1 MRYVN
6 ETGDKFDFTVKYFGH
21 AGDGNLHIYT
31 CSNDMELDE
40 FKKQVDMFMSA
51 IYKKAMELGGQ
62 ISASTASAWARSS
75 TWLRQSARSTM
86 QLMQGIKKVF
96 DPKMILNPGKVCCT
110 L

>member
-1 MRYVN
+1 
-6 ETGDKFDFTVKYFGH
+6 
-21 AGDGNLHIYT
+21 
-31 CSNDMELDE
+31 MELDE
-40 FKKQVDMFMSA
+40 FKKQVDAFMTS

-62 ISASTASAWARSS
+62 ISGEHGIGMGKVKYLAEASAPVN
-75 TWLRQSARSTM
+75 M